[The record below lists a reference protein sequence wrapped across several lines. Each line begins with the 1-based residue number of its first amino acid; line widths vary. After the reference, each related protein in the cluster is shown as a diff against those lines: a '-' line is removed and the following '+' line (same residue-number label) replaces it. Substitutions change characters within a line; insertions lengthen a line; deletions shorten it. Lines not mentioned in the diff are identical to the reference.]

1 MLNPFIPS
9 QTPGQ
14 WLLSSVGWTA
24 TCLLGA
30 WVVNPLTYRIIMANS
45 AADDDS
51 FNVVV
56 LVALSSYCVAHSL
69 IWWLGLSGSSAVIEQ
84 AKKRG
89 IFSWVTLAAEVWQ
102 GVLSC
107 FQLICLALLPLLL
120 LVALLIVGNVDIA
133 PHFG

>member
-1 MLNPFIPS
+1 MQNSFIPS
-9 QTPGQ
+9 RTPGQ

-30 WVVNPLTYRIIMANS
+30 WVVNPVAYKIIMANS
-45 AADDDS
+45 AADNDS
-51 FNVVV
+51 FNVMV
-56 LVALSSYCVAHSL
+56 LVALSTYCVAHSL
-69 IWWLGLSGSSAVIEQ
+69 IWWLGLSGSSAVIRQ
-84 AKKRG
+84 AKKGG
-89 IFSWVTLAAEVWQ
+89 IFSWATLVAEVWQ

-120 LVALLIVGNVDIA
+120 LVALLLVGNVDIA

>member
-1 MLNPFIPS
+1 MRNIITPP

-24 TCLLGA
+24 NCLLGA
-30 WVVNPLTYRIIMANS
+30 WLVNQLAYSRFWSSSGAGAYDIK
-45 AADDDS
+45 AAA
-51 FNVVV
+51 V
-56 LVALSSYCVAHSL
+56 LALSSSCVAHGL
-69 IWWLGLSGSSAVIEQ
+69 IWWLALSGSSTVIRQ

-89 IFSWVTLAAEVWQ
+89 SFSWLTLMAEVWQ

-107 FQLICLALLPLLL
+107 FQLICIGLLVLLL
-120 LVALLIVGNVDIA
+120 LVTLIIVSDVDIA